1 MINCIEAWR
10 FDKYRNM
17 SPRERDIV
25 IQIAI
30 HSNSKTEKANY
41 MVDQLD
47 SKLGESGHLWTCLYV
62 ADSALLQS
70 SRLLWLTKSF
80 SLKQNG
86 HASYASE
93 IIYCARI
100 YLDYYWLLIENKW
113 SDFHH
118 FWWKMSKFKCDILG
132 DFQKLWRSPTN
143 LQKRRGNKG
152 LEAPQNKKRTLI
164 IHWNG

>member
-1 MINCIEAWR
+1 MKKIVVLFATCMAMINCIEAWR
-10 FDKYRNM
+10 FEKYRNM

-70 SRLLWLTKSF
+70 FRLLWLTKSF

-86 HASYASE
+86 HASYAYE

-100 YLDYYWLLIENKW
+100 FLDYY
-113 SDFHH
+113 
-118 FWWKMSKFKCDILG
+118 
-132 DFQKLWRSPTN
+132 
-143 LQKRRGNKG
+143 
-152 LEAPQNKKRTLI
+152 
-164 IHWNG
+164 

>member
-1 MINCIEAWR
+1 MKIIVLFAACMAMINCIEAWR

-62 ADSALLQS
+62 ADPALLQS

-93 IIYCARI
+93 IISSGATR
-100 YLDYYWLLIENKW
+100 
-113 SDFHH
+113 
-118 FWWKMSKFKCDILG
+118 M
-132 DFQKLWRSPTN
+132 RA
-143 LQKRRGNKG
+143 KRAS
-152 LEAPQNKKRTLI
+152 E
-164 IHWNG
+164 